1 MISAAL
7 LLGTVVAQTPSPVPR
22 RLIDVV
28 IFDGERLAQAVN
40 QEGGF
45 FVDKD
50 SGGLPL
56 DSLET
61 WQGRPSLRLIVS
73 GLGKQWSATLA
84 GPGWASYDLS
94 SYWQSG
100 NLELTVKGQKGG
112 ETFKVA
118 IADRDPIRR
127 SSTVFSQNITV
138 PSREWTTL
146 QIPLR
151 RLIADPSPFR
161 LKQTAEIRLTG
172 EKELAIY
179 VGAVKITSPDKE
191 PAPPAIKVNQ
201 VGYEPNWTKKAI
213 VSGFA
218 GEISFKTG
226 TPFRVLDI
234 ADKVVFRGALT
245 SLKDFDSA
253 SGDRLF
259 TADFTPVK
267 QTGTFR
273 LLVDGAGESTTFEI
287 RPSLYS
293 GLLRDLCRYYYFQRS
308 GVDLSPTHA
317 GIFSRK
323 AGHTADSALTY
334 QSGTEGMRDASKG
347 WYDAGD
353 YGKYVPTASV
363 AIGDLLWT
371 YESFPSL
378 FSDKHLTIPESNN
391 NVPDLLDEIRWGLDW
406 ILKMQDET
414 GGFYHKVW
422 PSITDQIPALDKTQR
437 QIYDKGPDGK
447 RILPT
452 ASTANAAAVLA
463 HASIVFAKTAPAFAA
478 QCRSASLKA
487 WDWLE
492 KHPQEI
498 VAEGMTYSEQGDKD
512 NRLWAAFALYRLT
525 GDEKL
530 HNYIEANYKD
540 LAGTWNDKT
549 GNAGGER
556 TMLAWPHYFLSA
568 KQGPALI
575 AWHKNAFQTWRKTQL
590 DRWKTLGWGNFLLDQ
605 NYYWSSNAATAQT
618 VMVLAL
624 NNRSHKLGEAD
635 ILQAA
640 IRNHDYLLGANPVR
654 VSFVS
659 GAGEES
665 VKNVYS
671 QIYNNDR
678 LEQCPPGYMSGG
690 PNQFQGKFY
699 SRWPAKCYRD
709 VSADWVSQEHCIT
722 YNAPMVFSTAFLLDS
737 ARRRQ

>member
-1 MISAAL
+1 M
-7 LLGTVVAQTPSPVPR
+7 AQSPSPVPR

-28 IFDGERLAQAVN
+28 LFEGERLAQTVN

-45 FVDKD
+45 FIDKD

-61 WQGRPSLRLIVS
+61 WQGHPSLRLIVS
-73 GLGKQWSATLA
+73 GRGRSWTATLA
-84 GPGWASYDLS
+84 GPGWASYDLTP
-94 SYWQSG
+94 YWNSG
-100 NLELTVKGQKGG
+100 SLELTVKGQRGG

-127 SSTVFSQNITV
+127 SSTVFSQNVTV

-151 RLIADPSPFR
+151 RLIADPGPFR
-161 LKQTAEIRLTG
+161 LNQTAEIRLTG
-172 EKELAIY
+172 DQELALY
-179 VGAVKITSPDKE
+179 VGSVKITSPDKE
-191 PAPPAIKVNQ
+191 PAPASVKVNQ
-201 VGYEPNWTKKAI
+201 VGYEPDWPKKAI

-218 GEISFKTG
+218 GEISFKAG

-253 SGDRLF
+253 SGERLF
-259 TADFTPVK
+259 SADFTALK

-273 LLVDGAGESTTFEI
+273 LLVDGGGESTTFEI
-287 RPSLYS
+287 RPSLYT

-308 GVDLSPTHA
+308 GTELSPTHA
-317 GIFSRK
+317 GIFGRR
-323 AGHTADSALTY
+323 AGHLGDSALPY
-334 QSGTEGMRDASKG
+334 QSGKSGTRDASKG

-353 YGKYVPTASV
+353 YGKYVPTAAV

-371 YESFPSL
+371 YESFPAL
-378 FSDKHLTIPESNN
+378 FTDQQMTIPESGNKI
-391 NVPDLLDEIRWGLDW
+391 PDLLDEIRWGLDW
-406 ILKMQDET
+406 ILKMQDDS

-422 PSITDQIPALDKTQR
+422 PSISDQMPAQDANKR
-437 QIYDKGPDGK
+437 QVYDKGPDGASL
-447 RILPT
+447 LPT

-463 HASIVFAKTAPAFAA
+463 HASIVFAKSSPAFAA
-478 QCRSASLKA
+478 QCRTASLKA

-498 VAEGMTYSEQGDKD
+498 VAEGMTYVERGDKD
-512 NRLWAAFALYRLT
+512 NRLWASFALYRLT
-525 GDEKL
+525 SQDRF
-530 HNYIEANYKD
+530 HSYIKANHKISASV
-540 LAGTWNDKT
+540 LSEKT

-556 TMLAWPHYFLSA
+556 TMLAWPHYLMSA
-568 KQGPALI
+568 KQDPALA
-575 AWHKNAFQTWRKTQL
+575 AWHKEAFLTWRKTQL
-590 DRWKTLGWGNFLLDQ
+590 DRWKTLPWGNFLLDQ

-618 VMVLAL
+618 VMALAL
-624 NNRSHKLGEAD
+624 NSRAHMLGEVD

-678 LEQCPPGYMSGG
+678 LDQTPPGYMSGG
-690 PNQFQGKFY
+690 PNRYEGRFY

-709 VSADWVSQEHCIT
+709 ASADWVSQEHCIT
-722 YNAPMVFSTAFLLDS
+722 YNAPMVFSTAYLLNS
-737 ARRRQ
+737 ARRRR